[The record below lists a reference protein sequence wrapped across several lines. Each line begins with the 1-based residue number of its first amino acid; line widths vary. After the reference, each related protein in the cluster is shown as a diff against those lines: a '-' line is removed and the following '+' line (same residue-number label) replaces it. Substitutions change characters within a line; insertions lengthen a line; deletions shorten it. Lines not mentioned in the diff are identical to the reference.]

1 MGPVPST
8 SAWRQHVA
16 GVGGWG
22 PRDPSM
28 QPAPPPPPLRWGRG
42 GDKGGPSA
50 PAETLGQPPAGEG
63 PQEQEAAVLLG
74 ASSEGARGA
83 HGPGSSPGSAR
94 SRLGDLGARDL
105 PFWASGSSSVNGWD
119 GLEMDAQTPA
129 RVLTPQVPS

>member
-16 GVGGWG
+16 GVGAWG

-50 PAETLGQPPAGEG
+50 PAETLGQPLQVRG
-63 PQEQEAAVLLG
+63 PQSRKLVSSWGPAQEELG
-74 ASSEGARGA
+74 APMALVPVLAPPAPGWATW
-83 HGPGSSPGSAR
+83 GPVISPSGPQAP
-94 SRLGDLGARDL
+94 RL
-105 PFWASGSSSVNGWD
+105 
-119 GLEMDAQTPA
+119 
-129 RVLTPQVPS
+129 